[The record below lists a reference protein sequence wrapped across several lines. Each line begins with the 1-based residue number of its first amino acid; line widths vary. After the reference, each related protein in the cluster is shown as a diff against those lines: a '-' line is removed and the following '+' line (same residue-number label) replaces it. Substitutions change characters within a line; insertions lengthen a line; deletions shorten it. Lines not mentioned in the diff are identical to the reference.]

1 MEPHG
6 LFVAPWQ
13 GVGTVI
19 EVVAAV
25 LATMIVLACWRLD
38 RLRRRSSR

>member
-6 LFVAPWQ
+6 LFAVPWQ

-19 EVVAAV
+19 AVVAAV
-25 LATMIVLACWRLD
+25 LATMIVLACWRLGQ
-38 RLRRRSSR
+38 LRRRSNR